1 MTGVKLPIAGIRS
14 HHFTNCVTSTAHIL
28 KYFFQLNR
36 TENQEHILFS
46 EYDLNMNEWRRFD
59 WTLAAIEAD
68 SYLIF
73 ETMVFTDDAGNVK
86 DNVNIA
92 IDDVTFTPQCM

>member
-1 MTGVKLPIAGIRS
+1 M
-14 HHFTNCVTSTAHIL
+14 
-28 KYFFQLNR
+28 
-36 TENQEHILFS
+36 FS
-46 EYDLNMNEWRRFD
+46 EYEWRRFD